1 MSDLSD
7 TLILLTTTKEGR
19 KQMMTKWDTIQ
30 EDVKDQYAY
39 LEEDVVEDDEDDIF
53 GFSKSIE
60 IDHLTDEEVDTV
72 LAMFGDNN

>member
-1 MSDLSD
+1 MYAYSYETNSVS
-7 TLILLTTTKEGR
+7 
-19 KQMMTKWDTIQ
+19 KWDTIQ
-30 EDVKDQYAY
+30 EDVADMYI
-39 LEEDVVEDDEDDIF
+39 EDVEEETEDDDIF